1 MSHPF
6 ESVDV
11 VGDAAMV
18 RLVKER
24 HDTVALAF
32 VTQQINAS
40 LVVNSGDPVAQ
51 LRRRTVFSRKVGVVG
66 GGGSSQFRRRR

>member
-1 MSHPF
+1 
-6 ESVDV
+6 
-11 VGDAAMV
+11 MV

-51 LRRRTVFSRKVGVVG
+51 LRAPHGFQPQWVLVG